1 MDSDW
6 FFGWILNHFFFRS
19 YFFLKKKV
27 APCSLGAGR
36 QKNGNGLEEG
46 LMLKYG

>member
-1 MDSDW
+1 MIKNRPFS
-6 FFGWILNHFFFRS
+6 IQ
-19 YFFLKKKV
+19 Y
-27 APCSLGAGR
+27 SLGAGR